1 VTEQEITDLTNDIQ
15 DLIRQDAKG
24 HIVNLLT
31 DLHPADIA
39 DLLDKLPDND
49 REYLFKL
56 LDKDVASDVIME
68 VEDASREHLLE
79 GMDEQRISEIVDE
92 MDSDDATDIV
102 GELPD
107 DVAEVVLDSI
117 DKEDSDE
124 VKELLRF
131 PEESAGGIMAMEF
144 VAVCQDA
151 TVGEAIEQIRKAAEE
166 IEEIYNIYVVN
177 EDGNLTGVLPLRQL
191 IITPPGRKI
200 DKIMEADVISVS
212 TDMDQEEVAN
222 MFGKY
227 DLISV
232 PVLDESGKLVGLITV
247 DDIVDVMEEEVS
259 EDFSKMVG
267 TDDEEIGET
276 SAIKVAGWRLP
287 WIITSLFG
295 GIFSGTII
303 SHFKDTLGPL
313 LALAFFIPVIT
324 AIGGNIGLQS
334 SSMTVRG
341 LATGEVDADHLGKR
355 VWRELRI
362 GILMGLICGG
372 TVGVVAYLWFQKGLL
387 GLIVGGAMFCAVTVA
402 ASMGIMIPFF
412 FNKLKVDP
420 ALASGPFVT
429 MSNDITGLAIYFG
442 LASLLMKWIGVG

>member
-1 VTEQEITDLTNDIQ
+1 VTEQEIIQLSNDIQ
-15 DLIRQDAKG
+15 DLIQRKAKG
-24 HIVNLLT
+24 HIANLLT

-39 DLLDKLPDND
+39 DLLDKLPEKD
-49 REYLFKL
+49 RAYLFEL
-56 LDKDVASDVIME
+56 LDKNIASDVILE
-68 VEDASREHLLE
+68 VEDASRGRLLE

-102 GELPD
+102 SELPS
-107 DVAEVVLDSI
+107 DVAEVVLESI

-124 VKELLRF
+124 VKELLKY
-131 PEESAGGIMAMEF
+131 PEESAGGIMALEF

-151 TVGEAIEQIRKAAEE
+151 TVGEAIEQIRKAAED
-166 IEEIYNIYVVN
+166 IEEIYNVYVTN
-177 EDGNLTGVLPLRQL
+177 EHGSLTGVLSLRQL
-191 IITPPGRKI
+191 IISTPTTKI
-200 DKIMEADVISVS
+200 AQIMEADISSVS

-222 MFGKY
+222 MFSKY
-227 DLISV
+227 DLVAV
-232 PVLDESGKLVGLITV
+232 PVVDRDGKLVGRITV
-247 DDIVDVMEEEVS
+247 DDIVDVMEEEAS

-267 TDDEEIGET
+267 TDDEEISET
-276 SAIKVAGWRLP
+276 SALKVAGWRLP
-287 WIITSLFG
+287 WIMTSLFG
-295 GIFSGTII
+295 GVLSGTII

-324 AIGGNIGLQS
+324 AMGGNIGLQS

-341 LATGEVDADHLGKR
+341 LATGEIDTHHVGKR

-372 TVGVVAYLWFQKGLL
+372 TVGVIAYIWMNSGVL
-387 GLIVGGAMFCAVTVA
+387 GLIVSGAMFCAVTVA
-402 ASMGIMIPFF
+402 ASMGILIPFF
-412 FNKLKVDP
+412 FNMLRVDP

-442 LASLLMKWIGVG
+442 LATLLLKWTGAG